1 MELVLNATKPP
12 LLTLTPTGGTF
23 FVFGD
28 VLVYVIHPGN
38 SSDKE
43 LAFVLG
49 AVSIQWCHLKYGF
62 MKSYCI
68 EE

>member
-1 MELVLNATKPP
+1 MLNATKPP
-12 LLTLTPTGGTF
+12 LLTLTQSGGNF

-38 SSDKE
+38 SSDKQ

-49 AVSIQWCHLKYGF
+49 SVSMIDNTQLKNGICF
-62 MKSYCI
+62 VALDN
-68 EE
+68 